1 LRSVY
6 AKEMLIYF
14 SSPIFYAVSF
24 IFLCVLGIFFY
35 NDMAYMS
42 MLASRIA
49 QYQLSTGL
57 GLDKIV
63 LRPLFSDMS
72 ILLLFIVPI
81 IAMRLYSEEKANGT
95 IELVFTYPIT
105 DLQVLLGK
113 YLAGLSVI
121 AILLGITTVLMLLA
135 GIVVSPD
142 WGLIFSSYLG
152 LFLVSAS
159 FLAIGVFASSLT
171 KNQII
176 AAASSLGIILAF
188 WAVGW
193 FSDVFTA
200 SAVAKFLGELGIMEH
215 LDDFMKGM
223 LNVKDAVFYLLF
235 SLFFLFMTLRI
246 LESHTWRG

>member
-1 LRSVY
+1 MRSVY

-14 SSPIFYAVSF
+14 TSPIFYAVSF

-35 NDMAYMS
+35 NDMTYMS

-57 GLDKIV
+57 SLDKIV

-95 IELVFTYPIT
+95 IELLFTYPIR
-105 DLQVLLGK
+105 DVDVLAGK
-113 YLAGLSVI
+113 YLAGISI
-121 AILLGITTVLMLLA
+121 IGILLGMTWVLMLLE
-135 GIVVSPD
+135 GTVVTPD
-142 WGLIFSSYLG
+142 WGLVLSSYLG
-152 LFLVSAS
+152 LFLVAAS
-159 FLAIGVFASSLT
+159 FLAIGVFASCLT
-171 KNQII
+171 RNQII
-176 AAASSLGIILAF
+176 AATSSLGIILAF
-188 WAVGW
+188 WAIGW
-193 FSDVFTA
+193 FSDVF
-200 SAVAKFLGELGIMEH
+200 SGSSIAKVLGELGLMEH
-215 LDDFMKGM
+215 LDDFLKGM

-235 SLFFLFMTLRI
+235 SLFFLFMSLRV